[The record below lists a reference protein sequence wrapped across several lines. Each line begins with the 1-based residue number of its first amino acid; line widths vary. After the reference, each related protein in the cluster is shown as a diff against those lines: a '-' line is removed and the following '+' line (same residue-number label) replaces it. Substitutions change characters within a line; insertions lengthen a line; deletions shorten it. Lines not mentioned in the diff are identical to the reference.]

1 MTEWEA
7 GIKLI
12 IFENIF
18 RKEIKQYIMHIGIK
32 SLGCPRNF
40 VDTEVICGKLREK
53 GYQISEK
60 IDQSDIAIINTCS
73 FIRDAVE
80 ESIEE
85 ILKLVKLKKE
95 GKIKHI
101 IVTGCLPQRYKDDD
115 IYQEFPE
122 VDAFLGV
129 GDLLEIDNVI
139 KSVLKSEQ
147 IFKVGLEPKFLY
159 DHHTPRTIL
168 TPPHYAYIK
177 ISEGCQNNCSYCLI
191 PQIRGN
197 HRSRKMEDILEE
209 VQMIYEK
216 QNLSEIILIG
226 QDTTLYGI
234 DLYGEY
240 KLAELLKKL
249 SLLELNHLK
258 WIRVLYTHPAHY
270 HDELI
275 EVMANYPKICAYLD
289 LPLQHISDKI
299 LKRMNRPLKKNDIIS
314 LIKKLRDRIPNL
326 TLRTTLMVGFPGETE
341 QDFEELLNFVKKY
354 RFERLGAFIFSR
366 EEGTPAYGFPQQI
379 SMRTKKER
387 LKKLMLT
394 QQSISK
400 EINGFYIGKEIEV
413 LIDEIKLGKPKTAIG
428 RTKGDAPEIDGKVVI
443 RGEKAQIGKLIKVKV
458 TEASEYDLTGEVS
471 K

>member
-1 MTEWEA
+1 M
-7 GIKLI
+7 K
-12 IFENIF
+12 
-18 RKEIKQYIMHIGIK
+18 IGIK
-32 SLGCPRNF
+32 SLGCPKNF

-60 IDQSDIAIINTCS
+60 IDNKDIVIINTCS

-85 ILKLVKLKKE
+85 ILNLIKLKKE

-101 IVTGCLPQRYKDDD
+101 IVTGCLPQRYKNDNLN
-115 IYQEFPE
+115 QEFPE

-129 GDLLEIDNVI
+129 GDLLKIDIVI
-139 KSVLKSEQ
+139 KKILQGEQ
-147 IFKVGLEPKFLY
+147 IFKVCPVPKFLY
-159 DHHTPRTIL
+159 NHNTPRTIL
-168 TPPHYAYIK
+168 TPQHYTYIK

-197 HRSRKMEDILEE
+197 HRSRKMEDIIEE
-209 VQMIYEK
+209 VKMISEK
-216 QNLSEIILIG
+216 KNLSEIILIG

-249 SLLELNHLK
+249 SLLELKNLK
-258 WIRVLYTHPAHY
+258 WIRFLYTHPAHY
-270 HDELI
+270 NDELI
-275 EVMANYPKICAYLD
+275 EVIANYPKICPYLD

-299 LKRMNRPLKKNDIIS
+299 LKRMNRPVKKRYVIS
-314 LIKKLRDRIPNL
+314 LINKLRDRIPNL
-326 TLRTTLMVGFPGETE
+326 TLRTTFIVGFPGETDK
-341 QDFEELLNFVKKY
+341 DFEELLSFVKNF

-366 EEGTPAYGFPQQI
+366 EEGTPAYDFPQQI
-379 SMRTKKER
+379 PMRIKKER
-387 LKKLMLT
+387 LKKIMLT

-400 EINGFYIGKEIEV
+400 EINSFYRGKEIEV
-413 LIDEIKLGKPKTAIG
+413 LIDEIKSGKPKIAIG

-443 RGEKAQIGKLIKVKV
+443 RGDKTKVGKFIKVKV
-458 TEASEYDLTGEVS
+458 TEVFEYDLAGEIS
-471 K
+471 KL

>member
-1 MTEWEA
+1 M
-7 GIKLI
+7 
-12 IFENIF
+12 
-18 RKEIKQYIMHIGIK
+18 QIGIK
-32 SLGCPRNF
+32 SLGCPKNL

-60 IDQSDIAIINTCS
+60 IDNSDIVIINTCS

-85 ILKLVKLKKE
+85 ILNLVKLKKE

-101 IVTGCLPQRYKDDD
+101 IVTGCLPQRYKDDNL
-115 IYQEFPE
+115 YQEFPE

-129 GDLLEIDNVI
+129 GDLLEIDKVI
-139 KSVLKSEQ
+139 KNILQGEQ
-147 IFKVGLEPKFLY
+147 IYKVSSEPEFLY
-159 DHHTPRTIL
+159 NHNTPRTIL
-168 TPPHYAYIK
+168 TPKHYVYIK
-177 ISEGCQNNCSYCLI
+177 ISEGCQNSCSYCLI

-197 HRSRKMEDILEE
+197 HRSRKMEDIIEE
-209 VQMIYEK
+209 VKLLSEK

-249 SLLELNHLK
+249 SLLELNNLK
-258 WIRVLYTHPAHY
+258 WIRLLYTHPAHY
-270 HDELI
+270 NDELI
-275 EVMANYPKICAYLD
+275 EVIASYPKICSYLD

-299 LKRMNRPLKKNDIIS
+299 LKRMNRPIKKSNVIS
-314 LIKKLRDRIPNL
+314 LINKLRDRISNL
-326 TLRTTLMVGFPGETE
+326 TLRTTFIVGFPGETD
-341 QDFEELLNFVKKY
+341 QDFEELLDFVKEF

-366 EEGTPAYGFPQQI
+366 EEGTPAYDFPQQI
-379 SMRTKKER
+379 SMRIKKER

-400 EINGFYIGKEIEV
+400 EINNAYIGKEIDV
-413 LIDEIKLGKPKTAIG
+413 LVDEIKPGKPKIAIG

-443 RGEKAQIGKLIKVKV
+443 RGDKTQVGKFIKVKV
-458 TEASEYDLTGEVS
+458 TEASEYDLAGVIR
-471 K
+471 KY